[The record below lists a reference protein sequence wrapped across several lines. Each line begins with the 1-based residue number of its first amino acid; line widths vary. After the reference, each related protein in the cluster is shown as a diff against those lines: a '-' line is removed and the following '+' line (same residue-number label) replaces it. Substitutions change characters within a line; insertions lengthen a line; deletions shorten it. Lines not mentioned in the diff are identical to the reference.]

1 MTLQELCDYLKKLT
15 PIAEVHLTWNSM
27 GYTSEPFNEWASG
40 SSFNGWEGERPT
52 EDEVSIMAKL
62 LKIKHGDS
70 LLDVACGYGRHAI
83 SFASHY
89 GLKVTGIDISQGLIK
104 SAIRFAEE
112 KGLKI
117 AYEVMHGKDLKYQNE
132 FNHAIIAFNSF
143 SLFSTEDALV
153 VLSNINR
160 ALKKNGKML
169 TDLDNKPFNCR
180 YGASYRDW
188 DVSNGLSLK
197 DVYFHQD
204 ISVEV
209 CRDLYCM
216 PEADRMVEFI
226 TFKRIYS
233 EEEIRTLFIECGFC
247 IEEIYGDWDLSPLTQ
262 NSPKMILVGV
272 KETKSKAIGLEK
284 GIVRLAPYS
293 PEWKTLYEE
302 EEKLLRELI
311 GEYIIDI
318 QHIGSTSIPDMIA
331 KPILDIGIAIADFE
345 EGKRCIK
352 PIESLGY
359 EYKGENG
366 IPGRHYFVKG
376 NPTTHHIHVVEI
388 DSEEWKKNI
397 IFRDALRKNENL
409 AKEYAEL
416 KLNLAEKF
424 KYDRVAY
431 TDGKT
436 DFVNYV
442 LKLADKYEFCHSSA
456 DLQCQPPKMKEG

>member
-1 MTLQELCDYLKKLT
+1 MKIQRLCEYLEKLT
-15 PIAEVHLTWNSM
+15 PISEISLTWDSM
-27 GYTSEPFNEWASG
+27 NYTSESFNDWASG
-40 SSFNGWEGERPT
+40 SSFNGWEGERST

-62 LKIKHGDS
+62 LKTKHGDS
-70 LLDVACGYGRHAI
+70 LLDVACGYGRHALL
-83 SFASHY
+83 FASHY
-89 GLKVTGIDISQGLIK
+89 GLNVTGIDVSSGLIET
-104 SAIRFAEE
+104 ARRLAEE
-112 KGLKI
+112 QRLKI
-117 AYEVMHGKDLKYQNE
+117 YYEIRHGRNLVWQDE
-132 FNHAIIAFNSF
+132 FDHAMIAFNSF
-143 SLFSTEDALV
+143 SLFSPEDASA
-153 VLSNINR
+153 VLTGINK
-160 ALKKNGKML
+160 ALKKNGRLFM
-169 TDLDNKPFNCR
+169 DLDNKPFNCR
-180 YGASYRDW
+180 YGTSYRDW
-188 DVSNGLSLK
+188 SISNGLMLQE
-197 DVYFHQD
+197 VYFHQD

-216 PEADRMVEFI
+216 TEADRIVEFI

-233 EEEIRTLFIECGFC
+233 EEEIRVLLTECGFC

-272 KETKSKAIGLEK
+272 KETKSMAIGLEK
-284 GIVRLAPYS
+284 GVVRLAPYS

-302 EEKLLRELI
+302 EEKLLRDSV

-318 QHIGSTSIPDMIA
+318 QHIGSTSILDMTA

-345 EGKRCIK
+345 EGKRCIE

-376 NPTTHHIHVVEI
+376 NPTTHHIHIVEI

-397 IFRDALRKNENL
+397 TFRDSLRKNEML
-409 AKEYAEL
+409 AKEYAKL
-416 KLNLAEKF
+416 KLELAEKF

-436 DFVNYV
+436 DFVNYI
-442 LKLADKYEFCHSSA
+442 LSLAKNE
-456 DLQCQPPKMKEG
+456 EN